1 MITVV
6 VSAAL
11 VGVLAMSGGLSAAF
25 REQWLFFL
33 PVLALGASDGWLL
46 FSPDRVRWVA
56 WAVLP
61 VANESIY
68 QEFIQGPSAVSAT
81 GEPVR
86 VSELLGIATAYILLR
101 SVRRRAWLWP
111 VIRVGT
117 LFLIQ
122 FAYGTL
128 ESISGGDQ
136 AENFASWLNKFFQ
149 IPSGLALS
157 GSHLTTSAAWGMWAL
172 TGALDAWAL
181 AWWMSPVERDSC
193 SSAVSK
199 TGAESPCQIEPSD
212 D

>member
-33 PVLALGASDGWLL
+33 PVLALGAWDGWLL

-68 QEFIQGPSAVSAT
+68 QEFIEGPSAVSAT

-149 IPSGLALS
+149 IPSGLAAERKS
-157 GSHLTTSAAWGMWAL
+157 PHDIGGMGNVGSHRRTGCLGARLVDVSGRARLLLVRRVEDWRGVAL
-172 TGALDAWAL
+172 PD
-181 AWWMSPVERDSC
+181 
-193 SSAVSK
+193 
-199 TGAESPCQIEPSD
+199 
-212 D
+212 